1 MGKIPTTPI
10 SIKILMEL
18 NLILERHETES
29 LIITYLDRREVFHNY
44 LKEKNLTIDDLL
56 IYLRALN
63 DIALRIDR
71 EAKEGVTI

>member
-1 MGKIPTTPI
+1 
-10 SIKILMEL
+10 MEL